1 MVVMRVIIVGAGEVG
16 FQIAKFLEIEN
27 LDVVVIDKSKE
38 KLKRITDDL
47 DVAVVEGAGG
57 SPSVLKEAGVEEAD
71 LLLAVT
77 DMDEVNMIACL
88 VAKTMFQIPQN
99 IARIRNHEYFDNE
112 VLLKS
117 LGIDPAISP
126 ETEAARAIIRL
137 LEAPFAADVVDFE
150 DAKAKVISFKV
161 PSDSKLI
168 GKALK
173 NLDLNNPKVLIG
185 AIQRGDEMII
195 ASGNDVIREDD
206 IIYIPVKTASINL
219 VCNSIGAE
227 TKPAKN
233 IMIVGGGRVGYY
245 VAKTMEERDV
255 SVKVIEK
262 DPERCKFLLSALE
275 KCLIL
280 HGDGSDQKLLEEEN
294 IADMDVFAAI
304 SNNEELN
311 IMSSLLAR
319 RLGVKKVITIVNK
332 TDYLPLASNIGIE
345 SVLSPRLITADTILR
360 YVRGANI
367 LSLTTIADGM
377 AEIMEAEVKEDS
389 VLVGK
394 ALIEIEMPKK
404 TLVGMIIRGEDII
417 IPSGDDRVLAKDKLV
432 IFTLEDSIRKVE
444 ELLK

>member
-16 FQIAKFLEIEN
+16 FQIAKFLAIEN
-27 LDVVVIDKSKE
+27 HDVVIIDKSKE

-47 DVAVVEGAGG
+47 DVAVMEGPGG
-57 SPSVLKEAGVEEAD
+57 SPSVLQEAGIKEAD
-71 LLLAVT
+71 MLLAVT

-88 VAKTMFQIPQN
+88 VAKAMFQVPQN
-99 IARIRNHEYFDNE
+99 MARIRNFEYSDNE
-112 VLLKS
+112 ILLKS
-117 LGIDPAISP
+117 LGIDTAISP
-126 ETEAARAIIRL
+126 EIEAAKAVIRL

-150 DAKAKVISFKV
+150 EGKAKVIGFKV

-168 GKALK
+168 GKALQ
-173 NLDLNNPKVLIG
+173 NLDLKKPKVLIG
-185 AIQRGDEMII
+185 AIQRDERMII
-195 ASGNDVIREDD
+195 PTGDDVIRKDD
-206 IIYIPVKTASINL
+206 IIYMPAKAASLDL
-219 VCNSIGAE
+219 VCNSIGAV
-227 TKPAKN
+227 TRPVKK

-245 VAKTMEERDV
+245 VAKTMEERNI

-262 DPERCKFLLSALE
+262 DPERCKFLRKSLKKSLV
-275 KCLIL
+275 LR
-280 HGDGSDQKLLEEEN
+280 GDGSDQKLLNEEN

-311 IMSSLLAR
+311 IMASLLAK

-360 YVRGANI
+360 YVRGSNI
-367 LSLTTIADGM
+367 LSLTTIADGK
-377 AEIMEAEVKEDS
+377 AEIMEAEVKDDS

-394 ALIEIEMPKK
+394 SLAEVEMPNKS
-404 TLVGMIIRGEDII
+404 LIGIIIRGEDII
-417 IPSGDDRVLAKDKLV
+417 IPSGDDRILAKDKLV
-432 IFTLEDSIRKVE
+432 IFTLEDAIKKVE